1 MNPGSRIPEKQQGKK
16 PGRTVIRGKAG
27 KMETELTMLEK
38 IKKLLSIPLE
48 ETGKDDVLNIMIA
61 DAEDAIKGYCHIR
74 QVPGQLDFV
83 VRELVMNGFRNDNG
97 GNVASIKRG
106 DTQINYSTAI
116 TAESFTDRHLK
127 VLNGYR
133 KLRTG

>member
-1 MNPGSRIPEKQQGKK
+1 
-16 PGRTVIRGKAG
+16 
-27 KMETELTMLEK
+27 MEAELTMLEK

-48 ETGKDDVLNIMIA
+48 ETGKDDVLNIMIS

-74 QVPGQLDFV
+74 QVPGQLDFI
-83 VRELVMNGFRNDNG
+83 VRELVMNSFRNDNG

-116 TAESFTDRHLK
+116 TAESFMDRHLK

>member
-1 MNPGSRIPEKQQGKK
+1 MP
-16 PGRTVIRGKAG
+16 GKAG
-27 KMETELTMLEK
+27 KMETGLTVLEK
-38 IKKLLSIPLE
+38 IKLLLSIPLE
-48 ETGKDDVLNIMIA
+48 DTGKDDVLAVMIA
-61 DAEDAIKGYCHIR
+61 DAEDAVKGYCHIR
-74 QVPGQLDFV
+74 QVPRQLDFV

-116 TAESFTDRHLK
+116 TAESFTERHLK

>member
-1 MNPGSRIPEKQQGKK
+1 MG
-16 PGRTVIRGKAG
+16 A
-27 KMETELTMLEK
+27 ELTTLEK
-38 IKKLLSIPLE
+38 IKKVLSLPLE
-48 ETGKDDVLNIMIA
+48 ETGQDDILNIMVG
-61 DAEDAIKGYCHIR
+61 DAEDAVKGYCHIR
-74 QVPGQLDFV
+74 KVPESLEFI
-83 VRELVMNGFRNDNG
+83 VRELVVSSFRSDNG

-116 TAESFTDRHLK
+116 TAESFTERHLK